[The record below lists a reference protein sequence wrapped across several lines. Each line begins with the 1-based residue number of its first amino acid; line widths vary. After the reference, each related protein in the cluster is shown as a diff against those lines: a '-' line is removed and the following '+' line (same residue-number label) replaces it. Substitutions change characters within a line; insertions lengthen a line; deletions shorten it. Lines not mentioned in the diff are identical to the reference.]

1 MMNLNKLIR
10 RRLSELNLPRKEEE
24 TLLNDDQIRPNFVH
38 SSDIPRK
45 VAGLIH
51 SISKSKLK
59 RISEECD
66 NGCCD
71 INVNIELNA
80 LACRRSTKLIALLQ
94 RNMISVAQ
102 MDGDSNTTERQS
114 YIYGIITNQK
124 QKKLQPDVLRTK
136 DVFVVTMRLVVSNFD
151 ALGHFVLEEDEDF
164 HLLQSYDPKGELIDE
179 IRRYIKET
187 CMIIQNQHQNKAKN
201 EGSHS
206 DLSDSTLECSEDD
219 VLYTKED
226 FGGAK
231 IEPLVSNETLTGEF
245 RRRFSDVS
253 NEEKGVKFKHS
264 FLDDIDNLRHNDEDE
279 DVITGAE
286 KEVTTGEEKEATTD
300 EGKGVPTDKEKA
312 VFTDK
317 EKEVTTGEVNDVST
331 DKERDV
337 TTDEEKDV
345 TTDEERDVTSD
356 EDRDVTPERKQPLL
370 LNSTQVL
377 FRNEP
382 LKQPV
387 KYSPL
392 TPEHAIH
399 LDDLIEVP
407 FEESDHELTDDFEVH
422 RLVSSSPKKRYEDD
436 DKIMKISR
444 NSSFQSPTKRRSRP
458 HLSSSHSVS
467 LINTDDKL
475 GLKYAYNSDSAV
487 PSYIKQNK
495 KFKFIKVG
503 KVQKFVHLFEEQ
515 TQSERK

>member
-1 MMNLNKLIR
+1 MNLNKLIR
-10 RRLSELNLPRKEEE
+10 RWSSELNLPRKEEE
-24 TLLNDDQIRPNFVH
+24 VLLNDDQIRPNFVH

-51 SISKSKLK
+51 SISKSKSK
-59 RISEECD
+59 RISEECG

-94 RNMISVAQ
+94 RDMISVAQ

-136 DVFVVTMRLVVSNFD
+136 DVFVVTMKLVVSNFD
-151 ALGHFVLEEDEDF
+151 ALGHFILEEDEDF

-187 CMIIQNQHQNKAKN
+187 CVITQKQHQIKAKN

-245 RRRFSDVS
+245 RRRFSDIS

-286 KEVTTGEEKEATTD
+286 KEVTAGEEKEATTD
-300 EGKGVPTDKEKA
+300 KEKA
-312 VFTDK
+312 VFIDK
-317 EKEVTTGEVNDVST
+317 ENEETAGEENDVST

-337 TTDEEKDV
+337 TTDEEKDT
-345 TTDEERDVTSD
+345 TTDEERDMTSD
-356 EDRDVTPERKQPLL
+356 EDKDVTPEKSLSR
-370 LNSTQVL
+370 NSTQVL
-377 FRNEP
+377 FQNEP

-392 TPEHAIH
+392 TPEHPIH

-407 FEESDHELTDDFEVH
+407 YEESDHELTDDFEVH

>member
-59 RISEECD
+59 RISEECG

-124 QKKLQPDVLRTK
+124 QMKLQPDVLRTR
-136 DVFVVTMRLVVSNFD
+136 DVFVVTMKLVVSNFD
-151 ALGHFVLEEDEDF
+151 AFGHFVLEEDEDF

-187 CMIIQNQHQNKAKN
+187 WVIIQKQHHNKAKN

-245 RRRFSDVS
+245 RRRFSDIS
-253 NEEKGVKFKHS
+253 NEEKGAKFKHS
-264 FLDDIDNLRHNDEDE
+264 FLDDIDNLRHND
-279 DVITGAE
+279 
-286 KEVTTGEEKEATTD
+286 
-300 EGKGVPTDKEKA
+300 
-312 VFTDK
+312 
-317 EKEVTTGEVNDVST
+317 
-331 DKERDV
+331 KERDM

-356 EDRDVTPERKQPLL
+356 EDKDITSEREQPSPR
-370 LNSTQVL
+370 NTTQVL
-377 FRNEP
+377 FQNEP

-392 TPEHAIH
+392 TPEHPIH

-407 FEESDHELTDDFEVH
+407 YEESDHELTDDFEVH

-444 NSSFQSPTKRRSRP
+444 NSSFQSPTKSRSRP

>member
-1 MMNLNKLIR
+1 MLGFSSSEHKKKTKTKTKTITRSSTDYNIMNLNKLIR
-10 RRLSELNLPRKEEE
+10 RWLSELNLPRKEEE
-24 TLLNDDQIRPNFVH
+24 VLLNDDQIRPNFVH

-59 RISEECD
+59 RISEECG

-94 RNMISVAQ
+94 RDMISVAQ

-136 DVFVVTMRLVVSNFD
+136 DVFVVTMKLVVSNFD
-151 ALGHFVLEEDEDF
+151 ALGHFILEEDEDF

-187 CMIIQNQHQNKAKN
+187 CVITQKQHQIKAKN

-245 RRRFSDVS
+245 RRRFSDIS

-264 FLDDIDNLRHNDEDE
+264 FLDDIDNLRHND
-279 DVITGAE
+279 
-286 KEVTTGEEKEATTD
+286 
-300 EGKGVPTDKEKA
+300 
-312 VFTDK
+312 
-317 EKEVTTGEVNDVST
+317 
-331 DKERDV
+331 KERDM

-356 EDRDVTPERKQPLL
+356 EDKDITSEREQPSPR
-370 LNSTQVL
+370 NTTQVL
-377 FRNEP
+377 FQNEP

-392 TPEHAIH
+392 TPEHPLH

-407 FEESDHELTDDFEVH
+407 YEESDHELTDDFEVH

-444 NSSFQSPTKRRSRP
+444 NSSFQSPTKSRSRP

>member
-59 RISEECD
+59 RISEECG

-136 DVFVVTMRLVVSNFD
+136 DVFVVTMKLVVSNFD
-151 ALGHFVLEEDEDF
+151 AFGHFVLEEDEDF

-187 CMIIQNQHQNKAKN
+187 WVIIQKQHHNKAKN

-245 RRRFSDVS
+245 RRRFSDIS
-253 NEEKGVKFKHS
+253 NEEKGAKFKHS
-264 FLDDIDNLRHNDEDE
+264 FLDDIDNLRHND
-279 DVITGAE
+279 
-286 KEVTTGEEKEATTD
+286 
-300 EGKGVPTDKEKA
+300 
-312 VFTDK
+312 
-317 EKEVTTGEVNDVST
+317 
-331 DKERDV
+331 KERDM

-356 EDRDVTPERKQPLL
+356 EDKDITSEREQPSPR
-370 LNSTQVL
+370 NTTQVL
-377 FRNEP
+377 FQNEP

-392 TPEHAIH
+392 TPEHPIH

-407 FEESDHELTDDFEVH
+407 YEESDHELTDDFEVH

-444 NSSFQSPTKRRSRP
+444 NSSFQSPTKSRSRP